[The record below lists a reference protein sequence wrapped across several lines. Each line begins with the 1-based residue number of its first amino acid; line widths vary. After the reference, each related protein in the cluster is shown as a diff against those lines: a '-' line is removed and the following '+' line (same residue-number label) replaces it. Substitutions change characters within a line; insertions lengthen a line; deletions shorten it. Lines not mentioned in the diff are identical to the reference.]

1 MKWILFWR
9 GFWAMLTGSAFGQ
22 SSKLDGKVAENARS
36 GRGNSIDYNTI
47 AWDEMI
53 VWGEIIVWSETI
65 VWAETIVRDTVT
77 LVGVNSQIIG
87 WNLLDGMTITWD
99 EF

>member
-1 MKWILFWR
+1 
-9 GFWAMLTGSAFGQ
+9 
-22 SSKLDGKVAENARS
+22 
-36 GRGNSIDYNTI
+36 
-47 AWDEMI
+47 MI
-53 VWGEIIVWSETI
+53 VRGETI

>member
-1 MKWILFWR
+1 MKRILFWL
-9 GFWAMLTGSAFGQ
+9 GFWAMLTGSVFGQ
-22 SSKLDGKVAENARS
+22 SSKLDSKVAANAKS

-53 VWGEIIVWSETI
+53 VRGETI

>member
-1 MKWILFWR
+1 MKRILFWR
-9 GFWAMLTGSAFGQ
+9 GFWAMLTGSVFGQ
-22 SSKLDGKVAENARS
+22 SSKLDSKVAENARS

-53 VWGEIIVWSETI
+53 VRGETI

>member
-22 SSKLDGKVAENARS
+22 SSKLDSKVAENARS

-47 AWDEMI
+47 ACDEMMEWGESI
-53 VWGEIIVWSETI
+53 VWGETI
-65 VWAETIVRDTVT
+65 VWGESLVRHTVSVVRADSLMIGSYGSYRRTIS
-77 LVGVNSQIIG
+77 GG
-87 WNLLDGMTITWD
+87 
-99 EF
+99 E

>member
-1 MKWILFWR
+1 MKRILFWR

-22 SSKLDGKVAENARS
+22 SSKLDSKVAENARS

-53 VWGEIIVWSETI
+53 VG
-65 VWAETIVRDTVT
+65 
-77 LVGVNSQIIG
+77 G
-87 WNLLDGMTITWD
+87 
-99 EF
+99 